1 MTKVFLSLFY
11 IYRKE
16 QRMIDLNRKFEQQ
29 LQRESTT
36 VSDYFNDTTTCKM
49 LFRRTNRGTNPQGK
63 LHCYFKQTEP
73 IGIGSVIV
81 MKGQPYVIISDKDFD
96 ESNAVYS
103 AIAQKTNVIINGI
116 PFVIDTAT
124 YGESQGSIFTQ
135 VDGDVIIY
143 TGYNTITNKI
153 KVNNRI
159 NAFGNSYEV
168 TNKFVKENIL
178 YVHIKQT
185 TDIPDV
191 YKIVY
196 NGVTSFDI
204 KESTTYQL
212 SYTVTNNDIVV
223 ENPTITY
230 SSSDETVATVDS
242 NGLMTMLKE
251 GSVDIVASCGGA
263 TCTTT
268 MAISDTTPKV
278 NYTTSISTSTDTIKV
293 GGSYKTL
300 TCLFADK
307 NGQDITETVVAD
319 MTTADFTWT
328 CFIDGTE
335 FTTDSIV
342 VWYKGS
348 STNTK
353 RIKLTSAA
361 TSYLGHTM
369 TVKCTVNGVTASK
382 DLEITE

>member
-1 MTKVFLSLFY
+1 
-11 IYRKE
+11 
-16 QRMIDLNRKFEQQ
+16 MIDLNRKFEQQ

-36 VSDYFNDTTTCKM
+36 VSDYFNDTTTCEM

-116 PFVIDTAT
+116 PFVVDTAT
-124 YGESQGSIFTQ
+124 YGESQGTIFTQ

-143 TGYNTITNKI
+143 TGFNTITDKI
-153 KVNNRI
+153 KVNNHI
-159 NAFGNSYEV
+159 NAFGNSYDV
-168 TNKFVKENIL
+168 INKFVKENIIYIHL
-178 YVHIKQT
+178 KQT
-185 TDIPDV
+185 TAIPDH

-204 KESTTYQL
+204 NDSTTYQL

-230 SSSDETVATVDS
+230 SSSDETVATVDN

-251 GSVDIVASCGGA
+251 GSVDITARYSDASV
-263 TCTTT
+263 TTT
-268 MAISDTTPKV
+268 M
-278 NYTTSISTSTDTIKV
+278 TIANSSPSVDYRMEIYASSNTLKL
-293 GGSYKTL
+293 GGSYKSL
-300 TCLFADK
+300 TVK
-307 NGQDITETVVAD
+307 YYNSEGTEITSDIIANKTREDYVWSAWCEGVDLTNDTSFVKWLNSGDVNQEKIKLAENWSYVEKT
-319 MTTADFTWT
+319 MTIKCVTDGVTISKDFTM
-328 CFIDGTE
+328 
-335 FTTDSIV
+335 
-342 VWYKGS
+342 
-348 STNTK
+348 
-353 RIKLTSAA
+353 SA
-361 TSYLGHTM
+361 
-369 TVKCTVNGVTASK
+369 
-382 DLEITE
+382 

>member
-1 MTKVFLSLFY
+1 
-11 IYRKE
+11 
-16 QRMIDLNRKFEQQ
+16 MIDLNRKFEQQ

-73 IGIGSVIV
+73 IGIGSAIV
-81 MKGQPYVIISDKDFD
+81 MKGQPYVIISDKDAD
-96 ESNAVYS
+96 ESNAFYS
-103 AIAQKTNVIINGI
+103 AIAKKTNVTINGI
-116 PFVIDTAT
+116 PFVVDTST
-124 YGESQGSIFTQ
+124 YGESQGTIFTQ

-143 TGYNTITNKI
+143 TSFNTITNKI
-153 KVNNRI
+153 KVNDRI

-178 YVHIKQT
+178 YIHLKQT
-185 TDIPDV
+185 TTIPDN

-204 KESTTYQL
+204 NDGTTYQL
-212 SYTVTNNDIVV
+212 TYSVTNNGNVV

-230 SSSDETVATVDS
+230 SSSDETIATVDS
-242 NGLMTMLKE
+242 NGLMTMLQE

-268 MAISDTTPKV
+268 MAIADTTPKV

-319 MTTADFTWT
+319 MTTADFVWT
-328 CFIDGTE
+328 CFIDGIEYTNN
-335 FTTDSIV
+335 SIV
-342 VWYKGS
+342 VWYKGTD
-348 STNTK
+348 TNTK

-361 TSYLGHTM
+361 MSYIGQTL

-382 DLEITE
+382 DLEISGD

>member
-1 MTKVFLSLFY
+1 
-11 IYRKE
+11 
-16 QRMIDLNRKFEQQ
+16 MIDLNRKFEQQ
-29 LQRESTT
+29 LQREHTV
-36 VSDYFNDTTTCKM
+36 VSDFFDNTKTCEM

-73 IGIGSVIV
+73 FGIGSVIV

-116 PFVIDTAT
+116 PFVVDTAT
-124 YGESQGSIFTQ
+124 YGESQGTIFTQ

-153 KVNNRI
+153 KVNDSI
-159 NAFGNSYEV
+159 NAFGNAYQVS
-168 TNKFVKENIL
+168 NRFVKENIL

-185 TDIPDV
+185 TAMPDH
-191 YKIVY
+191 YEIVY

-212 SYTVTNNDIVV
+212 SYTVTNNGNPVY
-223 ENPTITY
+223 NPTITY

-242 NGLMTMLKE
+242 NGLMTMLKD
-251 GSVDIVASCGGA
+251 GSVNITATAYDASV
-263 TCTTT
+263 TTT
-268 MAISDTTPKV
+268 MTIANSSSPSADYTISIT
-278 NYTTSISTSTDTIKV
+278 TSTDTIKL

-300 TCLFADK
+300 TCRFTDK
-307 NGQDITETVVAD
+307 DGQDITETVIAN

-328 CFIDGTE
+328 CFVDNVELTN
-335 FTTDSIV
+335 DSFV
-342 VWYKGS
+342 TWREGAEVNQK
-348 STNTK
+348 K
-353 RIKLTSAA
+353 IKLGSNN
-361 TSYLGHTM
+361 SYIGKMITI
-369 TVKCTVNGVTASK
+369 KCTVNGVTASK
-382 DLEITE
+382 DLEMLDF